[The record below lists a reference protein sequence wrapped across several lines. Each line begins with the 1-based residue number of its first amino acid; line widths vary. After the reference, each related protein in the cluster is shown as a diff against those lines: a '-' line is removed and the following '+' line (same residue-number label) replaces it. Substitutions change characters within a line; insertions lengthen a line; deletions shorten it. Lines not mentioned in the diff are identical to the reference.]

1 MRFKTILKQIN
12 LLNLL
17 LMGIIAAL
25 SVYILPSAFN
35 LKVNYTLPAPKT
47 VAEDQEVKAM
57 PMQMPSIAEYAIIA
71 EQNIFHSE
79 RKIPAET
86 KDGQQLPKPEFMLY
100 GTLITGDTKIAYL
113 EDLKA
118 PYNTSGRGKR
128 QKALR
133 FGNTLSGYT
142 VNDIQHD
149 RVVMVRDEDRI
160 EVKLLHNKKR
170 STATETSTP
179 AQTHPAKPFS
189 PPTLKDKPFG
199 AGRPPGV
206 VHEGPLP
213 ADIQA
218 PSKEELSKVKDAFGS
233 VIKEKLGREQKQTK

>member
-1 MRFKTILKQIN
+1 MRFKAILRQIN

-25 SVYILPSAFN
+25 SVYILPSVFN

-47 VAEDQEVKAM
+47 VAEDQEVKAT
-57 PMQMPSIAEYAIIA
+57 PRQMPSIGEYAIIA

-79 RKIPAET
+79 RKIPAEK
-86 KDGQQLPKPEFMLY
+86 KDEQLPKPEFVLY

-118 PYNTSGRGKR
+118 PYNTAGRGKR

-149 RVVMVRDEDRI
+149 RIVMVRDEDRI
-160 EVKLLHNKKR
+160 EVKLLHNKKQ
-170 STATETSTP
+170 STATEPSTP
-179 AQTHPAKPFS
+179 AQTPPVKTIS
-189 PPTLKDKPFG
+189 PPTLKEKLFG

-233 VIKEKLGREQKQTK
+233 VIKEKLGGK